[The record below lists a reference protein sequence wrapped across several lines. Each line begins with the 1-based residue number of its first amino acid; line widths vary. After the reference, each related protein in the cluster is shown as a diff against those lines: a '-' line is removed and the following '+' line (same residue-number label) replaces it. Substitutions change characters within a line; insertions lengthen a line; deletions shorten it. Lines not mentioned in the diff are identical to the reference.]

1 MAKAPKFC
9 PECGA
14 ELGENKI
21 CEKCGYE
28 TSQTVKKE
36 AKTQPT
42 PSGGGNPNWENI
54 ESFVTILGK
63 WAWVIVIINGLIYI
77 FSGIWGLIWTI
88 PAIPYG
94 ATLGISTIWNII
106 GGIVVIIL
114 AIIII
119 KPRFSSKC
127 AAKDWDYL
135 LNDVLTLG
143 NFRIP
148 WMLIWGIIIEIFG
161 NWWGGLPIII
171 PALLLIFM
179 GPKPYD
185 WTTD

>member
-1 MAKAPKFC
+1 MAKTPKFC

-14 ELGENKI
+14 ELSGNKI

-28 TSQTVKKE
+28 TSQTVEQKG
-36 AKTQPT
+36 KTQKV
-42 PSGGGNPNWENI
+42 SSSEGNPNWENI

-63 WAWVIVIINGLIYI
+63 WAQVIVIINGLIYT
-77 FSGIWGLIWTI
+77 FWGIYGLII
-88 PAIPYG
+88 GLSFPPLIFVSPFD
-94 ATLGISTIWNII
+94 IWNII
-106 GGIVVIIL
+106 GGIAVIIL
-114 AIIII
+114 AIIIV
-119 KPRFSSKC
+119 KPRFSNKC

-143 NFRIP
+143 NLRIP
-148 WMLIWGIIIEIFG
+148 WMLIWGIIIEILG
-161 NWWGGLPIII
+161 NWWGGLPILI

>member
-1 MAKAPKFC
+1 MAKTQKFC

-14 ELGENKI
+14 ELSGNKI

-28 TSQTVKKE
+28 TSQNVEQKG
-36 AKTQPT
+36 KTQKV
-42 PSGGGNPNWENI
+42 SSSEGNPNWENI
-54 ESFVTILGK
+54 ESFVTLLGK
-63 WAWVIVIINGLIYI
+63 WAWVIVIINGLIYL
-77 FSGIWGLIWTI
+77 FWGIWGLIWII

-94 ATLGISTIWNII
+94 ATLDIYTIWNII
-106 GGIVVIIL
+106 SGIAVIIL
-114 AIIII
+114 AIIIV
-119 KPRFSSKC
+119 KPRFSNKC

-143 NFRIP
+143 NLRIP
-148 WMLIWGIIIEIFG
+148 WMLIWGIIIEILG
-161 NWWGGLPIII
+161 NWWGGLPILI
-171 PALLLIFM
+171 PAVLLIFM

>member
-14 ELGENKI
+14 ELGGNKI

-36 AKTQPT
+36 AKTQPAS
-42 PSGGGNPNWENI
+42 SGEAASNWQNVEP
-54 ESFVTILGK
+54 FVTLLGK
-63 WAWVIVIINGLIYI
+63 WAWVIAIINGLVYLIWGIYGLIVGISFPSFI
-77 FSGIWGLIWTI
+77 FISPTDIWYIISGIITILI
-88 PAIPYG
+88 
-94 ATLGISTIWNII
+94 
-106 GGIVVIIL
+106 
-114 AIIII
+114 AIIIV

>member
-14 ELGENKI
+14 ELGGNKI

-28 TSQTVKKE
+28 TSQTVKQKVE
-36 AKTQPT
+36 TQPT
-42 PSGGGNPNWENI
+42 SIGEGNPNWENI
-54 ESFVTILGK
+54 ESWVITLGK
-63 WAWVIVIINGLIYI
+63 WAWVIAVINGLVYLLWGIIWFAFIPFSFMDATYI
-77 FSGIWGLIWTI
+77 WYIISGIITI
-88 PAIPYG
+88 
-94 ATLGISTIWNII
+94 II
-106 GGIVVIIL
+106 
-114 AIIII
+114 AIIIV

-143 NFRIP
+143 NLRIP
-148 WMLIWGIIIEIFG
+148 WMLVWGILIEIFG
-161 NWWGGLPIII
+161 NWWGGLPILI
-171 PALLLIFM
+171 PAILLIFM

>member
-14 ELGENKI
+14 ELGGNKI

-28 TSQTVKKE
+28 TSQTVEKE
-36 AKTQPT
+36 VKTQPT
-42 PSGGGNPNWENI
+42 SSGEGNPNWQNVEP
-54 ESFVTILGK
+54 FVTLLGK
-63 WAWVIVIINGLIYI
+63 WAWVIAVINGLVYLFWGIMWFAFIPFSFMDATYI
-77 FSGIWGLIWTI
+77 WYIISGIITI
-88 PAIPYG
+88 
-94 ATLGISTIWNII
+94 II
-106 GGIVVIIL
+106 
-114 AIIII
+114 AIIIV
-119 KPRFSSKC
+119 KPRFSSRC
-127 AAKDWDYL
+127 AAKDWDHL

-143 NFRIP
+143 NLRIP
-148 WMLIWGIIIEIFG
+148 WMLIWGILIQIFG

>member
-1 MAKAPKFC
+1 MAKTPKFC

-14 ELGENKI
+14 ELSGNKI

-28 TSQTVKKE
+28 TSQTVEQKG
-36 AKTQPT
+36 KTQKV
-42 PSGGGNPNWENI
+42 SSSEGNPNWENI

-63 WAWVIVIINGLIYI
+63 WAWVIAVINGVVYLLWGIIWFAFIPFSFMNATYI
-77 FSGIWGLIWTI
+77 WYIISGIITI
-88 PAIPYG
+88 
-94 ATLGISTIWNII
+94 II
-106 GGIVVIIL
+106 
-114 AIIII
+114 AIIIV

-143 NFRIP
+143 NIRIP
-148 WMLIWGIIIEIFG
+148 WMLVWGILIEIFG